1 MQATQAKH
9 TPGPWCCYAQADGT
23 AFIVATEEKDQYGC
37 RKEDIV
43 RVPKSSLQAETN
55 ARLIAAAPEMLLAL
69 KDAVLFIDEQ
79 HEIFREVAKAKGV
92 SAPSLAESP
101 RFMGILETINK
112 AQGGE

>member
-1 MQATQAKH
+1 MQATEVKH
-9 TPGPWCCYAQADGT
+9 TPGPWACMATSYNYFDYRITKPDGT
-23 AFIVATEEKDQYGC
+23 HFDHTGEERSFQESY
-37 RKEDIV
+37 
-43 RVPKSSLQAETN
+43 AN